1 MNIKDKILVLLIL
14 SLLPNVCITAQTEQH
29 KLSGPSIIEITEEQ
43 KQQYVRTFID
53 CIKNDNV
60 DLLKTLVEYPLRRR
74 YPLKRITTQ
83 EEFKSKYNEMFDD
96 KLKSEIIY
104 SSPEL
109 DWEKTEFN
117 GINLKSFS
125 VGLTNGSKLDHLFLS
140 KVEEERRDSLIKMDR
155 DTLHS
160 SIQHYES
167 PDLQLKTSKS
177 TIRIYI
183 TDVEKCSLVIWDKDS
198 SLSTKPK
205 MVIDKGIFYFPA
217 TIGTHY
223 SFYRDSYRYEIIIGK
238 DGKHHG
244 KPVEFITYKNNKI
257 ISREPA
263 IELLD

>member
-1 MNIKDKILVLLIL
+1 MKYKILVFLIL
-14 SLLPNVCITAQTEQH
+14 SLLSNICISAQTEQL
-29 KLSGPSIIEITEEQ
+29 KLIGPSIIEITEEQ
-43 KQQYVRTFID
+43 KQQYIRTIID

-60 DLLKTLVEYPLRRR
+60 DLLKTLVEYPLHRR

-96 KLKSEIIY
+96 KLKSEIIN
-104 SSPEL
+104 SNVEL
-109 DWEKTEFN
+109 DWLETEFHGLMLESIFV
-117 GINLKSFS
+117 GISLE
-125 VGLTNGSKLDHLFLS
+125 GKLIHIPLS
-140 KVEEERRDSLIKMDR
+140 KAEKVKRDSLIKIDR
-155 DTLHS
+155 DTIHK

-167 PDLQLKTSKS
+167 PGVHLKTSKS

-205 MVIDKGIFYFPA
+205 MVIDKGIFYYPP

-244 KPVEFITYKNNKI
+244 NPVEFITYKNNKI